1 MYPELLE
8 KGFLEQHSRLSSSE
22 LHSVGLEY
30 TSSKLSSVLHGGDL
44 WYRGAHQET
53 TKRAQQGRRATTVAL
68 RWHLF
73 FAFSA
78 RGGPCCRR
86 GCWCR
91 AGRALPLPPSGP
103 HQLVRPPAGAGAV
116 AW

>member
-44 WYRGAHQET
+44 WYKGAH
-53 TKRAQQGRRATTVAL
+53 
-68 RWHLF
+68 
-73 FAFSA
+73 
-78 RGGPCCRR
+78 
-86 GCWCR
+86 
-91 AGRALPLPPSGP
+91 
-103 HQLVRPPAGAGAV
+103 
-116 AW
+116 